1 MKTALVI
8 VGEQALRSRLT
19 PGLKEHGWSILEAGD
34 PDAALAL
41 ARRHQPELIV
51 CDWQTPWSDIALS
64 CRGLADHPET
74 ARRRPLLLAA
84 GNGQIA
90 EKMAALESGADEYI
104 GKPVDPQSLAEMLAR
119 LSANGVGNAPPESHG
134 HPGGGGAD
142 TRLKFWGVRGSI
154 AAPGPETVYY
164 GGNTS
169 CVEVRVGGDIIILD
183 AGTGIRKLG
192 LALVEE
198 FQDHPINLN
207 VLITHTHWDHIQ
219 GFPFFPP
226 AYNLN
231 NKVTIYGFEG
241 ARLGLQGTLSSQ
253 MESPYFPISMQQM
266 PGTITIH
273 ELKEMSFRVGAVEVK
288 AHFLNHPGVC
298 IGYRLFTPGGSI
310 SYLPDVEL
318 FQQLRTRWKAGED
331 PTPPQVFDSVP
342 VEDLTTLEFIRDS
355 EVLILD
361 SQYDAGEY
369 EQHSGWGHSCFEDAV
384 TFAMQAGVRRLFLF
398 HHDPQHTDEQIS
410 RMVARARA
418 MAIRRHSPL
427 AIEAAREGRE
437 VLLPATRGVRE

>member
-1 MKTALVI
+1 MKTVLIIA
-8 VGEQALRSRLT
+8 GEQALRSRLT
-19 PGLKEHGWSILEAGD
+19 PGLKEHGWSILEAA
-34 PDAALAL
+34 DADLALAL

-51 CDWQTPWSDIALS
+51 CDWQSPWSDIALS
-64 CRGLADHPET
+64 CRGLAEQKE
-74 ARRRPLLLAA
+74 AASRRPTLLAA
-84 GNGQIA
+84 GNGQTA
-90 EKMAALESGADEYI
+90 EKIAALESGADEYVAQ
-104 GKPVDPQSLAEMLAR
+104 PVDPQSLGRMLAR
-119 LSANGVGNAPPESHG
+119 LSANGQGNAPPKSHG
-134 HPGGGGAD
+134 SPGGGAE

-154 AAPGPETVYY
+154 PAPGPETAYY

-169 CVEVRVGGDIIILD
+169 CVEIRVGGDIIVLD

-198 FQDHPINLN
+198 FQDRPINLN

-241 ARLGLQGTLSSQ
+241 ARQGLQSTLSIQ

-273 ELKEMSFRVGAVEVK
+273 ELKEMSFRVGAVGVK

-318 FQQLRTRWKAGED
+318 FQQLRTRGKAGAD
-331 PTPPQVFDSVP
+331 SAPPPEFDSVP
-342 VEDLTTLEFIRDS
+342 AEDRNVLEFIRDS

-369 EQHSGWGHSCFEDAV
+369 QQHIGWGHSCFQDAV

-398 HHDPQHTDEQIS
+398 HHDPEHTDEQIS
-410 RMVARARA
+410 RMVACVCA
-418 MAIRRHSPL
+418 MALSHHSSL
-427 AIEAAREGRE
+427 LVEAAREGCE
-437 VLLPATRGVRE
+437 VLLPAARALNT

>member
-8 VGEQALRSRLT
+8 AGEQALRSRLK

-34 PDAALAL
+34 SDLAL
-41 ARRHQPELIV
+41 DLTRRHQPELIV

-64 CRGLADHPET
+64 CRSLAEEKET
-74 ARRRPLLLAA
+74 ASRRPILLAA

-104 GKPVDPQSLAEMLAR
+104 AKPVDPQLLERMLAR
-119 LSANGVGNAPPESHG
+119 LSANGQGHSPPPSRG
-134 HPGGGGAD
+134 DPGGDAA

-154 AAPGPETVYY
+154 AAPGPETAYY

-169 CVEVRVGGDIIILD
+169 CVEVRVGSDIIVLD

-198 FQDHPINLN
+198 FQGRPINLN

-241 ARLGLQGTLSSQ
+241 ARLGLQSTLSIQ

-318 FQQLRTRWKAGED
+318 FQQIRTRWKAGGD
-331 PTPPQVFDSVP
+331 AAPPRVFDAVP
-342 VEDLTTLEFIRDS
+342 EEDRTVLEFVRDS

-398 HHDPQHTDEQIS
+398 HHDPEHNDEQIS

-418 MAIRRHSPL
+418 MALRHHSPL
-427 AIEAAREGRE
+427 VVEAAREGRE
-437 VLLPATRGVRE
+437 VLLPATRALSH

>member
-1 MKTALVI
+1 MKTVLVI

-34 PDAALAL
+34 ADLALAL

-51 CDWQTPWSDIALS
+51 CDWQPPWSDIALS
-64 CRGLADHPET
+64 CRSLANQKET
-74 ARRRPLLLAA
+74 AGRRPVLLAA
-84 GNGQIA
+84 GNGQLA
-90 EKMAALESGADEYI
+90 EKIAALESGADEYLAKTI
-104 GKPVDPQSLAEMLAR
+104 DPQSLGTMLAR
-119 LSANGVGNAPPESHG
+119 LSANGQGDARPKSHG
-134 HPGGGGAD
+134 SPGGAAE
-142 TRLKFWGVRGSI
+142 TRVKFWGVRGSI

-169 CVEVRVGGDIIILD
+169 CVEVRVGGDIIVLD

-198 FQDHPINLN
+198 FQDRPIKVN

-231 NKVTIYGFEG
+231 NQVTIYGFEG
-241 ARLGLQGTLSSQ
+241 ACQGLQSTLSSQ

-266 PGTITIH
+266 PGAITIR
-273 ELKEMSFRVGAVEVK
+273 ELKEMSFRVGAVAVK
-288 AHFLNHPGVC
+288 AHFLNHPGLC

-310 SYLPDVEL
+310 SYMPDVEL
-318 FQQLRTRWKAGED
+318 FQQLRARWKAGAD
-331 PTPPQVFDSVP
+331 PAPPPEFDSVP
-342 VEDLTTLEFIRDS
+342 EQDRGALEFVRDS

-369 EQHSGWGHSCFEDAV
+369 QQHIGWGHSCFEDAV
-384 TFAMQAGVRRLFLF
+384 TFAMQSGVRRLFLF
-398 HHDPQHTDEQIS
+398 HHDPEHTDDQIS

-418 MAIRRHSPL
+418 MALRRHSPL
-427 AIEAAREGRE
+427 LVEAAREGRE
-437 VLLPATRGVRE
+437 LLLPATRALSD

>member
-19 PGLKEHGWSILEAGD
+19 PGLKEHGWSILEASD
-34 PDAALAL
+34 SDLALAL
-41 ARRHQPELIV
+41 ARRHHPELIV

-64 CRGLADHPET
+64 CRGLAEEKET
-74 ARRRPLLLAA
+74 ASRRPILLAA

-90 EKMAALESGADEYI
+90 AKMAALESGADEYI
-104 GKPVDPQSLAEMLAR
+104 AQPVDPQLLASVLQRM
-119 LSANGVGNAPPESHG
+119 SANGQDYAPPPAQG
-134 HPGGGGAD
+134 RPGGGGD

-154 AAPGPETVYY
+154 AAPGPETAYY

-169 CVEVRVGGDIIILD
+169 CVEVRVGGDIIVLD

-198 FQDHPINLN
+198 FQGRPIHLN

-231 NKVTIYGFEG
+231 NKVTIFGFEG
-241 ARLGLQGTLSSQ
+241 ARQGLQSTLSIQ

-273 ELKEMSFRVGAVEVK
+273 ELKETSFRVGAVEVK
-288 AHFLNHPGVC
+288 AHFVNHPGVC

-318 FQQLRTRWKAGED
+318 FQQLRAHGKAGADAAAPQEFDAVPEED
-331 PTPPQVFDSVP
+331 RP
-342 VEDLTTLEFIRDS
+342 VLEFVRDS

-361 SQYDAGEY
+361 AQYDAGEY
-369 EQHSGWGHSCFEDAV
+369 PQHSGWGHSCFEDAV

-398 HHDPQHTDEQIS
+398 HHDPEHTDEQIS

-418 MAIRRHSPL
+418 MAQRHHSPL
-427 AIEAAREGRE
+427 LVEAAREGRE
-437 VLLPATRGVRE
+437 VLLPATRALGH

>member
-1 MKTALVI
+1 MKTVLVI

-19 PGLKEHGWSILEAGD
+19 FGLNEHGWSVVEAAD
-34 PDAALAL
+34 PDLAL
-41 ARRHQPELIV
+41 DLTRQHQPELIV
-51 CDWQTPWSDIALS
+51 CDWQAPWSEIALA
-64 CRGLADHPET
+64 CRDLTNQKET
-74 ARRRPLLLAA
+74 GKRAPILLAV
-84 GNGQIA
+84 GDGQIA
-90 EKMAALESGADEYI
+90 EKMAALESGADQYI
-104 GKPVDPQSLAEMLAR
+104 TKPVDPQSLASIVAG
-119 LSANGVGNAPPESHG
+119 LSANGRKNARPQGHGRPEDRDG
-134 HPGGGGAD
+134 

-169 CVEVRVGGDIIILD
+169 CVEVRLGNDIIILD

-198 FQDHPINLN
+198 FQDRPINLN

-241 ARLGLQGTLSSQ
+241 ARLGLEGTLSSQ

-266 PGTITIH
+266 PGAITIR
-273 ELKEMSFRVGAVEVK
+273 ELKETSFRVCSVEVK

-310 SYLPDVEL
+310 CYLPDVEL
-318 FQQLRTRWKAGED
+318 FQHLRTRRKEGAG
-331 PTPPQVFDSVP
+331 PAQAKGFDSVP
-342 VEDLTTLEFIRDS
+342 EEDRATLEFIREA

-361 SQYDAGEY
+361 SQYDAKEY
-369 EQHSGWGHSCFEDAV
+369 DQHIGWGHSCFEDGV
-384 TFAMQAGVRRLFLF
+384 TFAIEAGVKRLFLF
-398 HHDPQHTDEQIS
+398 HHDPEHTDEHIS

-418 MAIRRHSPL
+418 ITLRRHSPL
-427 AIEAAREGRE
+427 IIEAAREGRE
-437 VLLPATRGVRE
+437 LLLPATRATE